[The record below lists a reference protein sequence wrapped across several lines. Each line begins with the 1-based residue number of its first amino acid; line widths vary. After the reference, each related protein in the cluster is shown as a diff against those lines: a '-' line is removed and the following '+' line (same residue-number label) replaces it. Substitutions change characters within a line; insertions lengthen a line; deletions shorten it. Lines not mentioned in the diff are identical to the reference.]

1 MLTVKEMLELL
12 ERAKE
17 ELKRADHL
25 MYVSLKYTRTVDV
38 IKSLIERLINAF
50 DFGVE
55 ALLKKAKV
63 RDIPKIPRVKVEML
77 EKIHSSDEKIRQY
90 MQLYL
95 LLRDINKAPFER
107 AMEFRRHVLLTAH
120 LDDKEIEVDIDIAED
135 YVKATC
141 EFIEYAERIIKG

>member
-1 MLTVKEMLELL
+1 MLELL
-12 ERAKE
+12 EKAKE

-63 RDIPKIPRVKVEML
+63 VDIPKIPRVKVEML
-77 EKIHSSDEKIRQY
+77 EKIYSSDEKIRQY
-90 MQLYL
+90 MHLYF

-107 AMEFRRHVLLTAH
+107 AMEFRRHVLMTAH
-120 LDDKEIEVDIDIAED
+120 LDDKEVEVDIDIAED

-141 EFIEYAERIIKG
+141 EFIGYAEGIIKG

>member
-1 MLTVKEMLELL
+1 MSELL

-55 ALLKKAKV
+55 ALLKKSKV
-63 RDIPKIPRVKVEML
+63 SDIPKIPRVKVSML
-77 EKIHSSDEKIRQY
+77 EKVYSDDEKIRHY

-95 LLRDINKAPFER
+95 LLRDINKAAFER
-107 AMEFRRHVLLTAH
+107 AMEFRRHVIMTAH
-120 LDDKEIEVDIDIAED
+120 LDDKEVEVDIDIVED
-135 YVKATC
+135 YFKKTC
-141 EFIEYAERIIKG
+141 EFIDYVESIVKG